1 MSKDI
6 TARFKFYTD
15 NSHIVIAICSYGGKY
30 VRGIAKCS
38 PSDKFNFEDGKDI
51 ARARCEAKIADKRL
65 KKAKQRYDE
74 AAAALNKSTAEFDKT
89 VKSLLKAQA
98 IYDSLIYN
106 EKKV

>member
-6 TARFKFYTD
+6 AARFKFYTD

-74 AAAALNKSTAEFDKT
+74 AAAALNKSTVEFEKM

-98 IYDSLIYN
+98 IYDNFYN

>member
-74 AAAALNKSTAEFDKT
+74 AAAALNKSTVEFEKI

-98 IYDSLIYN
+98 IYDNFYN

>member
-74 AAAALNKSTAEFDKT
+74 AAAALNKSTVEFEKI
-89 VKSLLKAQA
+89 VKSLLKYQSKNLK
-98 IYDSLIYN
+98 I
-106 EKKV
+106 KK